1 MSRDRFDVLERFA
14 PLFEVP
20 EPSFQGFMRRRD
32 RKRRN
37 QRIAAGVVAIAV
49 FVAPVAL
56 FAGLLSSDRTQT
68 PAAEDQSFADSINE
82 CERLLVT
89 RQEVKSAFR
98 VPAEDPGPS
107 VSAHGVLFG
116 CEYAFKLADGDG
128 VAISAYPVDAPPPP
142 LARPEPVQGIGD
154 EARFTRFGTVGVD
167 ESQLA
172 TSILQVRIGDLILR
186 FESSPGTFDLPQL
199 RQLAEDALATLSGS
213 GPEVPEVDYVVD
225 LRTGEMNPLPRAILR
240 SLGPDGRRPL
250 QSLGQYAASPDG
262 SRLAYVGTD
271 DDGSLQI
278 FTSGI
283 DGTGV
288 RQVTHDPAEA
298 SSPAWS
304 PDGTRIAYEGYGTGD
319 VSNLFVLDVAT
330 GESAQITHA
339 TRAVSQPQ
347 FTPDGS
353 SLLYCGGSFSYP
365 VLRSVPVAGG
375 KSTVLFGRG
384 RGGMADACNGSLS
397 PDGSLVTMM
406 GSEIGGG
413 GALRFVAN
421 PDGTELRQIPGRASN
436 PAGTWSPDGSRIVC
450 SDNAG
455 GIVVVDIA
463 TGDDSLV
470 AEGSAAIWL
479 DDHTLLVD
487 VRGGS

>member
-1 MSRDRFDVLERFA
+1 MSKDRFDVLERFT
-14 PLFEVP
+14 PLFEAP
-20 EPSFQGFMRRRD
+20 EPSFQRFMRRRE
-32 RKRRN
+32 RKVRN
-37 QRIAAGVVAIAV
+37 QRIAAGVVAIV
-49 FVAPVAL
+49 LFLAPVAI
-56 FAGLLSSDRTQT
+56 FAGLISFDRTQRPGAT
-68 PAAEDQSFADSINE
+68 
-82 CERLLVT
+82 
-89 RQEVKSAFR
+89 
-98 VPAEDPGPS
+98 GPS
-107 VSAHGVLFG
+107 VPGVP
-116 CEYAFKLADGDG
+116 EGDYVIDLNTG
-128 VAISAYPVDAPPPP
+128 EKTPLPDA
-142 LARPEPVQGIGD
+142 
-154 EARFTRFGTVGVD
+154 FTRSQAEQGT
-167 ESQLA
+167 L
-172 TSILQVRIGDLILR
+172 
-186 FESSPGTFDLPQL
+186 SPG
-199 RQLAEDALATLSGS
+199 G
-213 GPEVPEVDYVVD
+213 
-225 LRTGEMNPLPRAILR
+225 
-240 SLGPDGRRPL
+240 
-250 QSLGQYAASPDG
+250 YAVSPDG
-262 SRLAYVGTD
+262 SLIAYVRDGDQGTN
-271 DDGSLQI
+271 QI
-278 FTSGI
+278 FIAGI

-304 PDGTRIAYEGYGTGD
+304 PDGTKIAYEGYGTGD

-353 SLLYCGGSFSYP
+353 SLLYCSGSLSSYP

-450 SDNAG
+450 SDDAG

-487 VRGGS
+487 VHGGS